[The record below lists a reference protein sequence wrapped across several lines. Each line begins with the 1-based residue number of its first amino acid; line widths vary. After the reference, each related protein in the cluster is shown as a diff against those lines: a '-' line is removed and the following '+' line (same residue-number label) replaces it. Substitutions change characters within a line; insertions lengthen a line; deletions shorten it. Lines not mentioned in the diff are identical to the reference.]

1 MKTLA
6 LIVIALAGVV
16 CAQAEICG
24 YHFDSVGTG
33 GSRSWSRAQET
44 PCFMPGGTCK
54 ITAIECPPSGVV
66 VTSGSGF
73 MFTGNIQSIEFGSI
87 NISPTETQTT
97 SGTGFT
103 FKNGDAWLT
112 ISNCSAYP
120 QLQGV
125 SVNLANVSVSSQGV
139 FQVYIPV
146 NN

>member
-1 MKTLA
+1 
-6 LIVIALAGVV
+6 
-16 CAQAEICG
+16 
-24 YHFDSVGTG
+24 
-33 GSRSWSRAQET
+33 
-44 PCFMPGGTCK
+44 
-54 ITAIECPPSGVV
+54 
-66 VTSGSGF
+66 

-120 QLQGV
+120 QLQGI